1 MGVQERLGRCQCLSE
16 CKYHSQPKS
25 AFCENHKDKCPRI
38 SPLSGC
44 EPNYDSKLWNGRRE
58 HVDTHNCF
66 MYALNILDP
75 KQIYRCLTSKDCNLP
90 FHQPGLVAGF
100 LGFDA
105 KRPKT
110 CPEMIARILGD
121 NPSIK
126 QSEFDERCPSGTS
139 KIALIVD
146 EDQDY
151 HFLRQDSDGWWSQ
164 KGGAKPVTKLDA
176 GGHPI
181 WDPELA
187 DNNWT
192 NEHGVLNYDIF
203 CGHLCVPRNVTQ
215 HKMGNIANEELKLRV
230 TTGGFR
236 VHKHTREHRKTKK
249 RRVVSR
255 AQRSK
260 KSRVPQT
267 TRCRDRRV

>member
-1 MGVQERLGRCQCLSE
+1 
-16 CKYHSQPKS
+16 
-25 AFCENHKDKCPRI
+25 
-38 SPLSGC
+38 
-44 EPNYDSKLWNGRRE
+44 
-58 HVDTHNCF
+58 
-66 MYALNILDP
+66 
-75 KQIYRCLTSKDCNLP
+75 
-90 FHQPGLVAGF
+90 
-100 LGFDA
+100 
-105 KRPKT
+105 
-110 CPEMIARILGD
+110 MIARILGD

-126 QSEFDERCPSGTS
+126 QSEFEERCPNGTS
-139 KIALIVD
+139 KIALVVD

-181 WDPELA
+181 WNPELA

-215 HKMGNIANEELKLRV
+215 HKIGNIANEELKLRV

-236 VHKHTREHRKTKK
+236 VHKHTREHRKTRK
-249 RRVVSR
+249 RAAPR

-267 TRCRDRRV
+267 TRYRGRRA